1 MKTTILDNGLKVITK
16 NNPNSKIC
24 TIGYIIKS
32 GSYHENDD
40 ERGMAHV
47 VEHMMFK
54 GTIHRDY
61 KQINQDIESVGG
73 YLNACTSFEYTKYY
87 CTMPKDQWQVGLD
100 VMSDLLFNHTIP
112 EDELKKELEVIK
124 EEIYMYEDD
133 PSSYVFNELNRKMFK
148 KYPNR
153 QPIAG
158 TVESVSKFTRD
169 AILNFIERN
178 YFPENMVLLA
188 VGNINHEEIVD
199 FVNKYM
205 DKLNIQFNSYQ
216 IGYEPFVP
224 HKMNGKLY
232 KFKKRDVNQ
241 THLQFGFFGPGYKHE
256 DIVAL
261 DLLTTILGGNSSSIL
276 YNKIREEK
284 GLAYTVSVGMDVLPD
299 VSLIIGYAGLNNKS
313 NIIPDIEQII
323 FNIKDQL
330 TEEKLEA
337 AKRYSIGIS
346 EMALE
351 GTSDVHN
358 YLTLKI
364 VNDDTKTF
372 EDDMADIEKT
382 TLDDLK
388 RVADKYLNKE
398 NLCYVK
404 LN

>member
-169 AILNFIERN
+169 GILNFIERN

-199 FVNKYM
+199 FVNKYI

-224 HKMNGKLY
+224 HKMNCKLY

-351 GTSDVHN
+351 GASDVHN

>member
-169 AILNFIERN
+169 GILNFIERN

>member
-169 AILNFIERN
+169 GILNFIERN

-199 FVNKYM
+199 FVNKYI

>member
-153 QPIAG
+153 QSIAG
-158 TVESVSKFTRD
+158 TVESVGKFTRD
-169 AILNFIERN
+169 GILNFIERN

-232 KFKKRDVNQ
+232 KFKKRDVTQ

>member
-158 TVESVSKFTRD
+158 TVESVGKFTRD
-169 AILNFIERN
+169 GILNFIERN

>member
-32 GSYHENDD
+32 GSYHENDN

-169 AILNFIERN
+169 GILNFIERN

>member
-1 MKTTILDNGLKVITK
+1 MKTTILNNGLKVITK

-32 GSYHENDD
+32 GSYHENDN

-61 KQINQDIESVGG
+61 KQINHDIESVGG

-87 CTMPKDQWQVGLD
+87 CSMPKEQWQVGLD
-100 VMSDLLFNHTIP
+100 VMSDLIFNHTIP

-124 EEIYMYEDD
+124 EEIYMYNDD
-133 PSSYVFNELNRKMFK
+133 PGSYVCDQLYRKMFK

-153 QPIAG
+153 QSIAG
-158 TVESVSKFTRD
+158 TGESVGKFTRD
-169 AILNFIERN
+169 GVLNFIERN

-188 VGNINHEEIVD
+188 VGNVDHEKIVE
-199 FVNKYM
+199 FVNKYI
-205 DKLNIQFNSYQ
+205 DNLNIQFNSYQ
-216 IGYEPFVP
+216 VEYEPFVP
-224 HKMNGKLY
+224 YKMNGKIY
-232 KFKKRDVNQ
+232 KFKKRDVSQ

-256 DIVAL
+256 DTVAL
-261 DLLTTILGGNSSSIL
+261 DLLTTILGGNSSSVL

-284 GLAYTVSVGMDVLPD
+284 GLAYTVSVGIDMLPD
-299 VSLIIGYAGLNNKS
+299 VSLILGYAGLNSKS
-313 NIIPDIEQII
+313 DVIPDIEHVI

-337 AKRYSIGIS
+337 AKRYSIGTS

-351 GTSDVHN
+351 KTSAIHD
-358 YLTLKI
+358 YLTSKI
-364 VNDDTKTF
+364 VNNDTKTL
-372 EDDMADIEKT
+372 EDDIADIEKV

-398 NLCYVK
+398 NLCYIK